1 MPLSPLTVL
10 DASSGFSS
18 ASRRRRAVGRSLPVT
33 VMLVAVG
40 CGARHETGLEQS
52 LTDYREGRFAL
63 AHERAADVA
72 RTSTGPI
79 REQAAYVAGLSA
91 YRLGDLEDAARRLE
105 EAAASAQPAT
115 AAPARATLALVR
127 LEEDRAA
134 EAAALLRE
142 AAADLSGADRE
153 QAERYAR
160 AAARR
165 ASSLERTGKWMIHP
179 ATSPLPPPAIAPPA
193 DTFALQVGAFKSRRR
208 AEGAAATARRTADRE
223 GLGPVEIVTRKV
235 PAGSTLHVVRF
246 GRFASRAGAADIRTR
261 LGLTEYIVVP
271 RLPAAR

>member
-1 MPLSPLTVL
+1 LAGRALSI
-10 DASSGFSS
+10 
-18 ASRRRRAVGRSLPVT
+18 T
-33 VMLVAVG
+33 VMLLAVG
-40 CGARHETGLEQS
+40 CGAPHHTGLEQS
-52 LTDYREGRFAL
+52 LTDYRAGRFAL
-63 AHERAADVA
+63 AHERASDIA

-105 EAAASAQPAT
+105 EAAASPLPAT

-165 ASSLERTGKWMIHP
+165 AWSLERTRGSMIHP
-179 ATSPLPPPAIAPPA
+179 SSSPSSPPAIAAPV

-208 AEGAAATARRTADRE
+208 AEGAAATARKTADRA
-223 GLGPVEIVTRKV
+223 GLGPVEIVTRAS
-235 PAGSTLHVVRF
+235 PPGSTLHVVRF
-246 GRFASRAGAADIRTR
+246 GRFATRAGAADVRAR
-261 LGLTEYIVVP
+261 LGLTEYIVVL